1 MSTATPSIGA
11 LLGRR
16 GDPNRR
22 DVNPVL
28 AWLIRYSP
36 SQGWATLIILLITVI
51 MVADSINAAD
61 WVDSEGLTAAI
72 VWSAIVGLALAKI
85 RAPWYAMIPAGLAI
99 GAVVVVWQ
107 AAQTVEAES
116 LSGRFIEG
124 YERLAVWWEAAT
136 TDGISTDLLPFYIAL
151 LTTAWIAGF
160 LGSWFIFRN
169 NNVWVA
175 VVLLGMAVLTNLS
188 FLPDR
193 FASRFFLFV
202 FLAMLLVVRVSVIQ
216 NHERWRRL
224 GIRFETSAGWLTL
237 HATMWF
243 SILVLI
249 IAVILPLNV
258 YTNKRAAELWNIGRA
273 PVATAED
280 FFSRMFAALPS
291 KKDQPGRLFGRWL
304 PFIGKISFGGEA
316 VGWASTDYP
325 SYWLSQTYNNY
336 TSKGWVATDTEPVQI
351 GPETLPPP
359 RGDTLKRIPKNQVMQ
374 LSFQS
379 DEFLVGGSYDWVSR
393 EGEVDTLAPRKFYIH
408 LEDDSLDAEMPPD
421 IRELAESLR
430 VEAIGMTTPGVETLA
445 GQMTPEDLL
454 FVETLT
460 DDSGSPEWVVFQRK
474 APTVPDIVGW
484 RFSERTEEN
493 VAYSM
498 SSYVSIATDD
508 NLREAGT
515 EYEKFLTDHYLQLP
529 SSLPDR
535 VPELA
540 GRVTADADNPLDKAL
555 ALQEYLRGPEFT
567 FSLDIEP
574 PPTGADGV
582 DWFLFDSKTG
592 YSDYYAS
599 SMTVMLRS
607 VGVPARMAAGYAP
620 GLLNEAGQRVIRDHD
635 SHVWTQ
641 VYFPGY
647 GWIDFEPSPNWPEH
661 DRSPFVRSFGGEFAE
676 LAEEDPDD
684 LLGDIESDPF
694 IEGLFDEPGDNEGGS
709 DWLVPT
715 QYLDYARWLILA
727 VAAVAAVWL
736 VGYLLW
742 NMGLRSL
749 KPEAKLYAKMTRLGW
764 LAGAG
769 RRPHQTPLEY
779 GERIGRLIP
788 SASEGAMT
796 IAFAFAAS
804 RYGSAE
810 SNEDDEEELS
820 EAWRSIRF
828 GLARRIFGRFVP
840 SSQEATG

>member
-1 MSTATPSIGA
+1 M
-11 LLGRR
+11 
-16 GDPNRR
+16 
-22 DVNPVL
+22 
-28 AWLIRYSP
+28 
-36 SQGWATLIILLITVI
+36 
-51 MVADSINAAD
+51 
-61 WVDSEGLTAAI
+61 
-72 VWSAIVGLALAKI
+72 
-85 RAPWYAMIPAGLAI
+85 
-99 GAVVVVWQ
+99 
-107 AAQTVEAES
+107 
-116 LSGRFIEG
+116 
-124 YERLAVWWEAAT
+124 
-136 TDGISTDLLPFYIAL
+136 
-151 LTTAWIAGF
+151 TTAWIAGF

-258 YTNKRAAELWNIGRA
+258 YTNKRAADLWNIGRA

-351 GPETLPPP
+351 GPETLLPPP

-374 LSFQS
+374 LSFES

-408 LEDDSLDAEMPPD
+408 LEDDSLDAEMPTD

-430 VEAIGMTTPGVETLA
+430 VEAIGMITPGVETLA

-535 VPELA
+535 GARVGWASNGGTRTTRSTRRSPYRSICA
-540 GRVTADADNPLDKAL
+540 GR
-555 ALQEYLRGPEFT
+555 
-567 FSLDIEP
+567 SLP
-574 PPTGADGV
+574 S
-582 DWFLFDSKTG
+582 L
-592 YSDYYAS
+592 
-599 SMTVMLRS
+599 
-607 VGVPARMAAGYAP
+607 
-620 GLLNEAGQRVIRDHD
+620 
-635 SHVWTQ
+635 WT
-641 VYFPGY
+641 
-647 GWIDFEPSPNWPEH
+647 
-661 DRSPFVRSFGGEFAE
+661 
-676 LAEEDPDD
+676 
-684 LLGDIESDPF
+684 
-694 IEGLFDEPGDNEGGS
+694 
-709 DWLVPT
+709 
-715 QYLDYARWLILA
+715 
-727 VAAVAAVWL
+727 
-736 VGYLLW
+736 
-742 NMGLRSL
+742 
-749 KPEAKLYAKMTRLGW
+749 
-764 LAGAG
+764 
-769 RRPHQTPLEY
+769 
-779 GERIGRLIP
+779 
-788 SASEGAMT
+788 
-796 IAFAFAAS
+796 
-804 RYGSAE
+804 
-810 SNEDDEEELS
+810 
-820 EAWRSIRF
+820 
-828 GLARRIFGRFVP
+828 
-840 SSQEATG
+840 

>member
-99 GAVVVVWQ
+99 GVVVVVWQ

-116 LSGRFIEG
+116 LSSRFIEG

-258 YTNKRAAELWNIGRA
+258 YTNKRAADLWNIGRA

-374 LSFQS
+374 LSFES

-421 IRELAESLR
+421 IRELAKSLR

-540 GRVTADADNPLDKAL
+540 GRVTEDADNPLDKAL

-641 VYFPGY
+641 VYFPDY
-647 GWIDFEPSPNWPEH
+647 GWIDFEPSPNWAEH

-694 IEGLFDEPGDNEGGS
+694 IEGLFDEPGDNEGGG

-715 QYLDYARWLILA
+715 QYLNYARWLILA

-779 GERIGRLIP
+779 GERIGQLIP

-796 IAFAFAAS
+796 IAFAFAAA

-810 SNEDDEEELS
+810 SDEDDQEELS

-840 SSQEATG
+840 SSQEATE